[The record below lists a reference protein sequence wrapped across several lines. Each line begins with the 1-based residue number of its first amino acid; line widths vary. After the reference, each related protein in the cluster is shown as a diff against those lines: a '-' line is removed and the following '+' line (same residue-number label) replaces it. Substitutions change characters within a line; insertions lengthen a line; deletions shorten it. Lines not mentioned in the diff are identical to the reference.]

1 MGASDFGIMDS
12 TYWSFSFNYFV
23 LTYIDI
29 STAEDTVSLAGSSAN
44 THCYECAQLEVLMS
58 SLEIGMAMKNSPW
71 GHVYC
76 PWWFFFLSPCPLFIT
91 VLLRCLGY
99 YKDTNSLCTSL
110 LV

>member
-12 TYWSFSFNYFV
+12 AYWSFSFNYFV
-23 LTYIDI
+23 VTYIDI
-29 STAEDTVSLAGSSAN
+29 STAEDAASLAGSSAN

-76 PWWFFFLSPCPLFIT
+76 PWWFFLISLSF
-91 VLLRCLGY
+91 VY
-99 YKDTNSLCTSL
+99 YCFTSVPGIL
-110 LV
+110 